1 MLSSNLQKHHAA
13 ALKVGKCPVPVR
25 SCRPPLHVSDCVGK
39 NAASP
44 LDMCNPPFLTPLYDV
59 QDVAN
64 LLADKA
70 DIAIS
75 TDIDFGL
82 HQLHV
87 SDIDRSAAKPASSSS
102 EGRILAK
109 LPSLLRHWDCFF
121 GYSACCR

>member
-1 MLSSNLQKHHAA
+1 MCS
-13 ALKVGKCPVPVR
+13 
-25 SCRPPLHVSDCVGK
+25 PPC
-39 NAASP
+39 
-44 LDMCNPPFLTPLYDV
+44 LTPLCDV

-87 SDIDRSAAKPASSSS
+87 SDTDSSAADLAPFTA

-109 LPSLLRHWDCFF
+109 LPSLLGHWAYFLAIQH
-121 GYSACCR
+121 GQMTHMQVMQP

>member
-1 MLSSNLQKHHAA
+1 MHA
-13 ALKVGKCPVPVR
+13 
-25 SCRPPLHVSDCVGK
+25 SDCVSK
-39 NAASP
+39 NAASL
-44 LDMCNPPFLTPLYDV
+44 LDMCSPPCLTPLCDV

-87 SDIDRSAAKPASSSS
+87 SDTNRSAAEPAAFIA

-109 LPSLLRHWDCFF
+109 LLSLLEYCAYFLAIQHVQMTHMQVMQP
-121 GYSACCR
+121 